1 LKKLNLKTK
10 ILGAIGVAFGA
21 IILSSCTA
29 NFCTDKDKAYIA
41 YPYEQGVTVY
51 CSKEEVPSEYL
62 TQTDANGNSLAWQ
75 PLLNE
80 GNTDLWAYIPVDE
93 TGYSAS
99 KASLINST
107 ISTCKSNGYIIP
119 SYDYYKGVDDKLL
132 NAAIEEA
139 IADGIEFSGIKVT
152 KENVTASQLNP
163 FSSPDCLGDE
173 EGVTA
178 NYDSILRN
186 YGFLK
191 FVTIHQ
197 EESTWYSFDFGN
209 WEKWNLEL
217 AETLG
222 SISVPTSDYASYY
235 KTVVQN
241 KVASIRSCITT
252 KSGSRYGHY
261 GDASNWQIQLE
272 TYTWGDAWSK
282 GFLEGLIIYPVSVL
296 LDSLTFAI
304 DPALSGFGQ
313 VISLIITTLIVRAV
327 VVLLTLKSTIDQQKM
342 QLLQPQIKKIQAK
355 YPNSNE
361 NQAQKMRLQQET
373 AALYKRNKVSML
385 SSFITLIVQF
395 PVFICVWGALQGNA
409 AMSSG
414 SVLNLRL
421 SDTISTV
428 VTNFNGTWYANTNGW
443 WTAAVLFV
451 VMAAIQFL
459 AMKLPQWMTKRRTKD
474 QVKLT
479 ANPAEDKNGK
489 TMKYVSIFMLIFTI
503 IMGFSLPS
511 AMCLYWAIGG
521 LISML
526 QTVIIQSIMAKRLA
540 KQKERK

>member
-1 LKKLNLKTK
+1 MSLKAK
-10 ILGAIGVAFGA
+10 ILGVIGLLFGA
-21 IILSSCTA
+21 VVLSSCTA

-51 CSKEEVPSEYL
+51 CEKSEIPDEYL
-62 TQTDANGNSLAWQ
+62 TRKDNDGNSLAWQ
-75 PLLNE
+75 PFADE
-80 GNTDLWAYIPVDE
+80 GNTDLWAYIPVDGN
-93 TGYSAS
+93 GYSAC
-99 KASLINST
+99 KASLLNST
-107 ISTCKSNGYIIP
+107 ITTCKENGYLIP
-119 SYDYYKGVDDKLL
+119 SYAYFKSIDELLL
-132 NAAIEEA
+132 NAALEEA
-139 IADGIEFSGIKVT
+139 IADGVEFDGTVVSKATVT
-152 KENVTASQLNP
+152 SDQINP
-163 FSSPDCLGDE
+163 FSQPDCVGDE
-173 EGVTA
+173 DGVSA
-178 NYDSILRN
+178 NEESILRN

-191 FVTIHQ
+191 FVTVHRD
-197 EESTWYSFDFGN
+197 ETTWYSFDFGN
-209 WEKWNLEL
+209 WESWNLQL
-217 AETLG
+217 AEELG
-222 SISVPTSDYASYY
+222 SISVPTSDFASYY
-235 KTVVQN
+235 ETVVES
-241 KVASIRSCITT
+241 KVSSVRSCITT

-261 GDASNWQIQLE
+261 GDSSNWQVQME

-296 LDSLTFAI
+296 LDSMTFAI
-304 DPALSGFGQ
+304 DPALTGVGQ
-313 VISLIITTLIVRAV
+313 IVSLIITTLIVRAV

-342 QLLQPQIKKIQAK
+342 QLLQPQIRKIQAK

-373 AALYKRNKVSML
+373 AALYKRNKVNMF
-385 SSFITLIVQF
+385 SSLIAIFIQF

-428 VTNFNGTWYANTNGW
+428 VTDFSGTWYANTNGW
-443 WTAAVLFV
+443 WTALVLFI
-451 VMAAIQFL
+451 VMAAVQFL
-459 AMKLPQWMTKRRTKD
+459 AMKLPQWITKRRTRN

-479 ANPAEDKNGK
+479 ANPAEDKNVK

-511 AMCLYWAIGG
+511 AMCLYWTIGG
-521 LISML
+521 LISMA
-526 QTVIIQSIMAKRLA
+526 QTAIIQAVMSKRLA